1 MVESREVAVSSVL
14 ARLMKRTWMYTN
26 NDRGGVE
33 GDGIILVI
41 DVNRDIGL
49 VHHPRENE
57 PKNAGLL
64 A

>member
-1 MVESREVAVSSVL
+1 
-14 ARLMKRTWMYTN
+14 MKRTWMYTN

-33 GDGIILVI
+33 GDGIILVV
-41 DVNRDIGL
+41 DVNRDIRL

>member
-26 NDRGGVE
+26 NDRGDVE
-33 GDGIILVI
+33 GDGIILVV
-41 DVNRDIGL
+41 DVNRDIRL

>member
-1 MVESREVAVSSVL
+1 MAVSSVL
-14 ARLMKRTWMYTN
+14 ARLMERTWMYTN
-26 NDRGGVE
+26 DDRGGVE